1 MPPAAC
7 SDDSQRPQL
16 ACGRWTQDG
25 LKLEVRVQTRCS
37 VKKLGDVENGRL
49 KLRLTAA
56 PADGKANEQARRL
69 LADSFRTGISRIEL
83 TAGARHRNKTFLI
96 RDPGRIPPEL
106 LGN

>member
-7 SDDSQRPQL
+7 SDDSRPKL
-16 ACGRWTQDG
+16 VCGRWTQDG

-37 VKKLGDVENGRL
+37 VKKLDSVENGRL

-69 LADSFRTGISRIEL
+69 LADGFRTGVSKVEL
-83 TAGARHRNKTFLI
+83 TTGARHRNKTFLI
-96 RDPGRIPPEL
+96 RDPRRIPPEL
-106 LGN
+106 LGD